1 MRYLILI
8 LFSFA
13 SSTFAFSQNGKKVQF
28 VGGARSMNTLAVMD
42 SVETAPKRAGGYAL
56 LDLGIKINPNSNTE
70 VMGMLRI
77 NNEYGGFWG
86 GGVTFDVRQL
96 YVRGVAND
104 IFRYQIGNIDY
115 KLTPYTFY
123 NHNQDLV
130 TSSIGTL
137 GIKEDIFNYETFYR
151 DNTWRQQGAS
161 VNFSLE
167 FPNWIQEIEA
177 NGFLTRLNRSDF
189 NSVLDRFYGGG
200 NLVITKSE
208 NFQFGINHV
217 SIFDLTGTAKT
228 DNIFNN
234 NVSSV
239 TYDYHTIKN
248 NIVIG
253 VDGESGTS
261 SLSQSESQDDSLT
274 DYFVHLR
281 GYLNFDSGLKLSVG
295 ILDNGAD
302 FRSFGAQ
309 SRRVSF
315 NQENSFYNRYT
326 QNEIIR
332 PISLFDMYN
341 DPNLYRQGIT
351 VGLMDYNPI
360 TNAVL
365 PFGLASFNRQ
375 GAYFGI
381 TYDDPQ
387 DFVNLNS
394 RVYMLSETRGQGTLA
409 LKSFLMGEITAA
421 LNAEKLWDGSH
432 ELNIQVSYNH
442 QQTSRDGN
450 YDFESVNLN
459 TSQFN
464 FGIEYEISDNVFVM
478 GNYLHLNSKG
488 NDQLPVRD
496 NDGYIINYEDF
507 SIEGNEAHISTG
519 VKINFSKKSYLAFVH
534 DMNKYRFNQIAPE
547 YDFNQSSIVYVL
559 KF

>member
-1 MRYLILI
+1 MRYIILI

-281 GYLNFDSGLKLSVG
+281 GYLNFDSGIKLSVG

-421 LNAEKLWDGSH
+421 LNAEKLWNGSH

-464 FGIEYEISDNVFVM
+464 FGIEYEISDNVFLM
-478 GNYLHLNSKG
+478 GNYLYLNSKG

-507 SIEGNEAHISTG
+507 SIEGHETHISTG
-519 VKINFSKKSYLAFVH
+519 LKINFSKKSYLAFVY
-534 DMNKYRFNQIAPE
+534 DMNKYRFDQIAPE

>member
-13 SSTFAFSQNGKKVQF
+13 SSTFAFSQSGKKVQF

-42 SVETAPKRAGGYAL
+42 SVEAAPKRAGGYAL

-261 SLSQSESQDDSLT
+261 SLSQS
-274 DYFVHLR
+274 
-281 GYLNFDSGLKLSVG
+281 
-295 ILDNGAD
+295 
-302 FRSFGAQ
+302 
-309 SRRVSF
+309 
-315 NQENSFYNRYT
+315 
-326 QNEIIR
+326 
-332 PISLFDMYN
+332 
-341 DPNLYRQGIT
+341 
-351 VGLMDYNPI
+351 
-360 TNAVL
+360 
-365 PFGLASFNRQ
+365 
-375 GAYFGI
+375 
-381 TYDDPQ
+381 
-387 DFVNLNS
+387 
-394 RVYMLSETRGQGTLA
+394 
-409 LKSFLMGEITAA
+409 
-421 LNAEKLWDGSH
+421 
-432 ELNIQVSYNH
+432 
-442 QQTSRDGN
+442 
-450 YDFESVNLN
+450 
-459 TSQFN
+459 
-464 FGIEYEISDNVFVM
+464 
-478 GNYLHLNSKG
+478 
-488 NDQLPVRD
+488 
-496 NDGYIINYEDF
+496 
-507 SIEGNEAHISTG
+507 
-519 VKINFSKKSYLAFVH
+519 
-534 DMNKYRFNQIAPE
+534 
-547 YDFNQSSIVYVL
+547 
-559 KF
+559 

>member
-13 SSTFAFSQNGKKVQF
+13 SSTFAFSQSGKKVQF

-421 LNAEKLWDGSH
+421 LNAEKLWNGIH
-432 ELNIQVSYNH
+432 ELNIQFSYNH
-442 QQTSRDGN
+442 QQTTRDGN
-450 YDFESVNLN
+450 YDFESVNLSTN
-459 TSQFN
+459 QFN